1 MSYIS
6 TIDQLQFITSIKN
19 IPGETKEDYESR
31 KLLTALVFA
40 GFMMIAVI
48 AVIFFY
54 FDATQ
59 AAWVEVTYGYF
70 AITSWAYLR
79 WIGLHYRAIF
89 LAHNIAVVLFPFTTS
104 MAFGGFYE
112 SGSRP
117 IWSLLGPIAILVFYK
132 GRFAWASFSAY
143 LVILIMSFSDLHFVE
158 QVPQLPQNVLNALS
172 IANIGGL
179 SAFIFVLFNTYIRN
193 LWREQDKTE
202 SLLLNILPK
211 EIAFNLKDH
220 RASELIAQHHRSASI
235 LFADIVNFTS
245 ISKNLTANELV
256 TLLNQ
261 VFCHFDQLTEDFEL
275 EKIKTIGDS
284 YMLASGVPTHRH
296 DHAVVLCKVAIAMR
310 EYVEN
315 TTFVKGTQVRL
326 RIGIHSGGVVA
337 GVIGIKKF
345 VYDLWGNTVNIASR
359 VESHGIQG
367 SINITQSTYEM
378 VKEYFVCESR
388 GMINLK
394 GLGSHNLYILHHE
407 NTMKETSLKKT

>member
-275 EKIKTIGDS
+275 EKIKTIGDA
-284 YMLASGVPTHRH
+284 YMAATGILKDDEIALTRLA
-296 DHAVVLCKVAIAMR
+296 
-310 EYVEN
+310 
-315 TTFVKGTQVRL
+315 RL
-326 RIGIHSGGVVA
+326 SLDIIEEVNSLNEILNEDLSVRIGLHNGPVTA
-337 GVIGIKKF
+337 GVIGSKKF
-345 VYDLWGNTVNIASR
+345 IYDLWGDTVNLAAR
-359 VESHGIQG
+359 MESHGTPGYIQV
-367 SINITQSTYEM
+367 SAQF
-378 VKEYFVCESR
+378 KEALEEGFIFESA
-388 GMINLK
+388 GKKEIK
-394 GLGSHNLYILHHE
+394 GKGWMEVFFLVAERS
-407 NTMKETSLKKT
+407 S